1 MQSNEQLRTATTLFA
16 HHDQKRYDQRI
27 NDINNYKLNYH
38 YRRHHNK
45 KPKIHSRQVRSWLI
59 PLLRQFDTS
68 TKPTSRSTLAT
79 SYPCIVY

>member
-27 NDINNYKLNYH
+27 NDINNYKFNYH